1 MSITGY
7 WQDQASSG
15 GDINPTRVSRGFN
28 EKNEP
33 AVFAINPA
41 VSSGNAPNR
50 NIMPQ
55 AYKDQSADSRK
66 GLKSFFATGKRGV
79 EKDAYQQAHLSASG
93 LPGVVK
99 LAVVDP
105 DNNPI
110 PYAPFEWSGRQ
121 YMTDADGVFKLV
133 EKNYFENAI
142 SAENERMKY
151 TTQMISLVV
160 GQPAENVIALFGY
173 NFYVALGADQAVFA
187 TALYKAYMQ
196 QSGVNSDI
204 MTRKAAVFQRYATAD
219 ATPEVMCNFGDNDPE
234 WSKAFNKLSML
245 IEYHPSAI
253 LFDEGP
259 PNPLRSDGVLRGD
272 TGAHNHGP
280 MDTDTSK
287 LAKSNLN
294 DKQLLGR
301 DSTSYPKKP
310 AAPAVGSGT
319 APAS

>member
-1 MSITGY
+1 MMEVRRSKFEAPYG
-7 WQDQASSG
+7 
-15 GDINPTRVSRGFN
+15 VN
-28 EKNEP
+28 ENV
-33 AVFAINPA
+33 AR
-41 VSSGNAPNR
+41 GNAPNR

-105 DNNPI
+105 ENRPI

-133 EKNYFENAI
+133 EKTYFENAI

-173 NFYVALGADQAVFA
+173 NFYVALGADQGAFA
-187 TALYKAYMQ
+187 TDLYKTYMS
-196 QSGVNSDI
+196 QSGVNEDI
-204 MTRKAAVFQRYATAD
+204 MRRKATVFQRYATAD

-280 MDTDTSK
+280 MDTSTST
-287 LAKSNLN
+287 LAKANLN
-294 DKQLLGR
+294 DKRILGR
-301 DSTSYPKKP
+301 DSTGARTVV
-310 AAPAVGSGT
+310 AAGGGGGGTGGSGT
-319 APAS
+319 QTSTAPPTAS